1 MYGDQHPEGTL
12 DDDTLVFHLD
22 VDSHAFSG
30 RCQVCAIWILSTS
43 PLKKVQVLRDTYES
57 DPSNHGNTVSNAIF
71 HVERGHW
78 LAERAV
84 EGFAEAFRGNVW
96 ASGGPTLVL

>member
-43 PLKKVQVLRDTYES
+43 PLVTIGRLDQRRMLV
-57 DPSNHGNTVSNAIF
+57 NAITF
-71 HVERGHW
+71 ELIGV
-78 LAERAV
+78 A
-84 EGFAEAFRGNVW
+84 
-96 ASGGPTLVL
+96 TLREE

>member
-43 PLKKVQVLRDTYES
+43 PDDDQGLKR
-57 DPSNHGNTVSNAIF
+57 P
-71 HVERGHW
+71 
-78 LAERAV
+78 
-84 EGFAEAFRGNVW
+84 
-96 ASGGPTLVL
+96 

>member
-43 PLKKVQVLRDTYES
+43 PCTPCINQRQNKVNENKKD
-57 DPSNHGNTVSNAIF
+57 SNFSNSPQNSAL
-71 HVERGHW
+71 
-78 LAERAV
+78 LASLCLGVIE
-84 EGFAEAFRGNVW
+84 
-96 ASGGPTLVL
+96 

>member
-43 PLKKVQVLRDTYES
+43 REQGSRAKGS
-57 DPSNHGNTVSNAIF
+57 DQGRVHLLIELGKNLH
-71 HVERGHW
+71 
-78 LAERAV
+78 
-84 EGFAEAFRGNVW
+84 
-96 ASGGPTLVL
+96 